1 MIVLVSTTVPGS
13 RTLHEHESHRAGR
26 RRSLLSGRPRRRGP
40 RCWGADGGLERAA
53 SILDAFDDRHR
64 ELSLASLV
72 RRTGLPRSTV
82 HRTAERMIRLGC
94 LDKPEL
100 HHRIGNHIF
109 ELSGLAAVRHDLR
122 EAVLPFMQDL
132 YAATQTAVQL
142 GVLEGGEVLVVDKIT
157 GHRRVRGLMG
167 VGGNVPAH
175 CSAMGRAML
184 AHCDEAVV
192 AAVLAGPLAA
202 RTAATLTSPA
212 AITKELAACRL
223 RGWAVE
229 REEGNVG
236 VTCVAAPVFGPLG
249 TVAAAISVTGP
260 STLLRPDRVGPAV
273 RAAGA
278 AASRAYRLRH

>member
-1 MIVLVSTTVPGS
+1 MI
-13 RTLHEHESHRAGR
+13 H
-26 RRSLLSGRPRRRGP
+26 
-40 RCWGADGGLERAA
+40 
-53 SILDAFDDRHR
+53 
-64 ELSLASLV
+64 
-72 RRTGLPRSTV
+72 
-82 HRTAERMIRLGC
+82 LGW

-100 HHRIGNHIF
+100 HYRIGNHIF

-122 EAVLPFMQDL
+122 EAVLPFVQDL
-132 YAATQTAVQL
+132 YAVTQTAVQL

-157 GHRRVRGLMG
+157 GHRRVKGLSG
-167 VGGNVPAH
+167 VGGTVPAY

-192 AAVLAGPLAA
+192 AAALEGPLPA

-212 AITKELAACRL
+212 AIVRELAECRR

-249 TVAAAISVTGP
+249 TVAAAVSVTGP
-260 STLLRPDRVGPAV
+260 SPAVRPDRAGPAV
-273 RAAGA
+273 RAAAA
-278 AASRAYRLRH
+278 AASRAYSRRP

>member
-1 MIVLVSTTVPGS
+1 MSLTKRDADVPAVSLA
-13 RTLHEHESHRAGR
+13 RTAGR
-26 RRSLLSGRPRRRGP
+26 
-40 RCWGADGGLERAA
+40 ADGGLERAA

-82 HRTAERMIRLGC
+82 HRTAERMIRLGW

-100 HHRIGNHIF
+100 HYRIGNHIF

-132 YAATQTAVQL
+132 YASTQTAVQL
-142 GVLEGGEVLVVDKIT
+142 GVLEGPEVLIVDKIS
-157 GHRRVRGLMG
+157 GHRRLRVLSG
-167 VGGNVPAH
+167 VGGTVPTY
-175 CSAMGRAML
+175 CSALGRAML

-192 AAVLAGPLAA
+192 ATVLAGPMIQ
-202 RTAATLTSPA
+202 RTPATLTTPA
-212 AITKELAACRL
+212 AVGRELVACRE
-223 RGWAVE
+223 RGWAIE

-249 TVAAAISVTGP
+249 TVAAAVSVTGP
-260 STLLRPDRVGPAV
+260 SAQVRPHRAGPAV
-273 RAAGA
+273 REAAA
-278 AASRAYRLRH
+278 AASQAYRRRR